1 MCIDSLQFVNEVK
14 YLGTY
19 FAAGSHFMLNINQ
32 LKSKFYSA
40 LNSILSKCGGHMNEM
55 VTMHLINTF
64 CRPLLLGYMV
74 VIW

>member
-1 MCIDSLQFVNEVK
+1 
-14 YLGTY
+14 
-19 FAAGSHFMLNINQ
+19 MLNINQ

-64 CRPLLLGYMV
+64 CRLLLLGYMV